1 MSYFLSMI
9 NNQIDKL
16 ITAYGHEME
25 NADVEVLKHISDLHD
40 TCMEIKNGINAT
52 NNFISAFI
60 FDFHAYGNQRLKF
73 LLSQYSHYK
82 FCNYNSER
90 VKIDYKIEK

>member
-9 NNQIDKL
+9 NNHIDKL

-25 NADVEVLKHISDLHD
+25 NADVEELKHISDLYD
-40 TCMEIKNGINAT
+40 TFMEIKNGINAT
-52 NNFISAFI
+52 NNSISAFI
-60 FDFHAYGNQRLKF
+60 FDFHAYGNQCLSF

-82 FCNYNSER
+82 YCTYNSER
-90 VKIDYKIEK
+90 IKIDYKIEK